1 MAVEEIAQVAITAS
15 PVDNVLNLLTAFGF
29 FRVVLPFLLMFAIIY
44 GIFFKTHVLGD
55 PGTSASAKSVSA
67 IASLAIAFLVI
78 GYSPVVQALATLIPQ
93 ASFLLVVALLV
104 LMLLSMF
111 GINTNIENFWQT
123 KWHIWLIALPV
134 VLIFVGIVGAAAG
147 NSIPALA
154 GFTNFL
160 IGSGGGINISPELMN
175 TLIGLGIVIAI
186 PLVVIALVI
195 LGGGSTP
202 GSH

>member
-44 GIFFKTHVLGD
+44 GIFLKTHVLGD

-147 NSIPALA
+147 K
-154 GFTNFL
+154 G
-160 IGSGGGINISPELMN
+160 
-175 TLIGLGIVIAI
+175 
-186 PLVVIALVI
+186 
-195 LGGGSTP
+195 
-202 GSH
+202 